1 MHCHCHCHCNGCG
14 GEDFDAKDFS
24 SKDDLD
30 QHSHSSCVDES
41 LSRGTLKV
49 IVVVHTIVQRVLPGA
64 CENEYEYENSD
75 LLRKKAFLCITGNNS
90 PQVGPAEL
98 KESCRCCLY
107 CQNNSP
113 SVLSL
118 SCCSLHHVKSVQKAD
133 GPLLSSNLIC
143 NLLKQSQWNPADGQK
158 RAFMPVPTSDDWC
171 AWHLVLAIRD
181 ASVSYCLF
189 GAHCTMGRTPLMSTS
204 SAFVIFW
211 RCVIHT
217 EHLLLHLCVVLYFRS
232 TIDW

>member
-1 MHCHCHCHCNGCG
+1 MHCHCHCHCHCNGCG
-14 GEDFDAKDFS
+14 SEDFDAKDFS

-75 LLRKKAFLCITGNNS
+75 LLRKKAFLCITGHNS

-107 CQNNSP
+107 NSP

-118 SCCSLHHVKSVQKAD
+118 SCCSLHHVKKCKRLMVHCCPATLSAICWNKVSETLQTAKRE
-133 GPLLSSNLIC
+133 PLSLS
-143 NLLKQSQWNPADGQK
+143 
-158 RAFMPVPTSDDWC
+158 MSDDWC
-171 AWHLVLAIRD
+171 AWHLLLPQCRIVFL
-181 ASVSYCLF
+181 
-189 GAHCTMGRTPLMSTS
+189 
-204 SAFVIFW
+204 
-211 RCVIHT
+211 
-217 EHLLLHLCVVLYFRS
+217 EHNG
-232 TIDW
+232 

>member
-75 LLRKKAFLCITGNNS
+75 LLRKKAFLCITGHNS

-118 SCCSLHHVKSVQKAD
+118 SCCSLHHVKKCAKGWWSIVVEQPYLQSVETKSVKPCRRPKESLYASAHVWWLMRVTSRI
-133 GPLLSSNLIC
+133 GNKRCLCVVLSFWS
-143 NLLKQSQWNPADGQK
+143 
-158 RAFMPVPTSDDWC
+158 
-171 AWHLVLAIRD
+171 
-181 ASVSYCLF
+181 
-189 GAHCTMGRTPLMSTS
+189 TMGRTPLMSTS

-217 EHLLLHLCVVLYFRS
+217 EHLLLHLCIVLYFRS